1 MPTTKDHRT
10 QSSTMNE
17 TVSDSGATWQVFP
30 PGSRVT
36 IDGSVADVYWQE
48 SRPREHL
55 DLTGTESQDRLPAG
69 CYQTSKGHLLG
80 KKNPVRLPLLAGI
93 LRTTVARNTRRRHG
107 HDLSLNVFGI
117 CLHHGAVKRTSSG
130 LHHEDVEHT
139 GCDFMANSLRDR
151 DPCRL
156 HDMVSLYDRVC
167 RQNTS
172 ISPNQ

>member
-1 MPTTKDHRT
+1 
-10 QSSTMNE
+10 MNE

-80 KKNPVRLPLLAGI
+80 KKILSAFLFLPAFCEPPSLGTLAVG
-93 LRTTVARNTRRRHG
+93 
-107 HDLSLNVFGI
+107 
-117 CLHHGAVKRTSSG
+117 
-130 LHHEDVEHT
+130 
-139 GCDFMANSLRDR
+139 MAMTFR
-151 DPCRL
+151 
-156 HDMVSLYDRVC
+156 
-167 RQNTS
+167 
-172 ISPNQ
+172 